1 MRMQQEFTVAEPV
14 SAVWKFFDEPEAVA
28 GCLPGVEQVTILDGD
43 NVQVRATQSLG
54 PMTATFEAK
63 VTVLE
68 RVTEELIR
76 FRATGKSVRGAVGN
90 LRTENTVRLRAVAD
104 GTSVVVDGDL
114 VLAGALGSV
123 GQKVVSR
130 QAAKVTAEFAANL
143 QRALN
148 GEAAAPAGP
157 VTGRDGLQPAL
168 PAGAGQGRTARWP
181 GMRPDGRAAP
191 AGASG
196 DRSGKAAVALS
207 GASVALS
214 ALILIRQLRR
224 GQ

>member
-14 SAVWKFFDEPEAVA
+14 STVWKFFDEPEAVA
-28 GCLPGVEQVTILDGD
+28 GCLPGVESVSVLDDD
-43 NVQVRATQSLG
+43 NVQVRVTQSLG
-54 PMTATFEAK
+54 PMSATFEAK

-90 LRTENTVRLRAVAD
+90 LRTENTVRLRSTD
-104 GTSVVVDGDL
+104 EGTSVLVDGDL

-123 GQKVVSR
+123 GQKVVGR

-143 QRALN
+143 QRALS
-148 GEAAAPAGP
+148 GEAPAP
-157 VTGRDGLQPAL
+157 VTGRGAATQA
-168 PAGAGQGRTARWP
+168 AAAGQGRSFRRPWARP
-181 GMRPDGRAAP
+181 EGPAVP
-191 AGASG
+191 AGAAG
-196 DRSGKAAVALS
+196 DGWGKAAVALS

-214 ALILIRQLRR
+214 VIILIRQRR

>member
-1 MRMQQEFTVAEPV
+1 MKMQQEFSVAEPV

-28 GCLPGVEQVTILDGD
+28 GCLPGVEEVTVLDED

-90 LRTENTVRLRAVAD
+90 LRTENTVRLRATAD

-148 GEAAAPAGP
+148 GESPQSLAPARPPAAAQVLQPAQAAPA
-157 VTGRDGLQPAL
+157 
-168 PAGAGQGRTARWP
+168 
-181 GMRPDGRAAP
+181 AP
-191 AGASG
+191 SG
-196 DRSGKAAVALS
+196 DRWGKAAVALS

-214 ALILIRQLRR
+214 VFILIRQRR

>member
-1 MRMQQEFTVAEPV
+1 MKMQQEFTVTEPV
-14 SAVWKFFDEPEAVA
+14 SAVWKFFDEPESVA
-28 GCLPGVEQVTILDGD
+28 GCMPGVEQVTVLDPD

-68 RVTEELIR
+68 RVTDELIR
-76 FRATGKSVRGAVGN
+76 FRATGRSVRGAVGN

-148 GEAAAPAGP
+148 GQPPAPAGP
-157 VTGRDGLQPAL
+157 ARGRPGVLR
-168 PAGAGQGRTARWP
+168 AGRADQERTAPWP
-181 GMRPDGRAAP
+181 GTPPDGTAAP
-191 AGASG
+191 AARSG
-196 DRSGKAAVALS
+196 DLWAKAAVALS

-214 ALILIRQLRR
+214 VIIMIRQRR

>member
-28 GCLPGVEQVTILDGD
+28 SCLPGVEQVKVLDGD

-90 LRTENTVRLRAVAD
+90 LRTENTVRLRAVAG

-148 GEAAAPAGP
+148 GEPAAPAG
-157 VTGRDGLQPAL
+157 RDALFQPALPTQRAQPAL
-168 PAGAGQGRTARWP
+168 PAAAGP
-181 GMRPDGRAAP
+181 
-191 AGASG
+191 SG
-196 DRSGKAAVALS
+196 DRWGKAAVALS
-207 GASVALS
+207 GASALLS
-214 ALILIRQLRR
+214 VFILIRQRR

>member
-28 GCLPGVEQVTILDGD
+28 GCLPGVEQVKVLDED

-90 LRTENTVRLRAVAD
+90 LRTENTVRLHAVAD

-148 GEAAAPAGP
+148 GEPPVPAGP
-157 VTGRDGLQPAL
+157 AGGR
-168 PAGAGQGRTARWP
+168 QGILRAARGDQRRTAPLP
-181 GMRPDGRAAP
+181 GTPTDGMTAP
-191 AGASG
+191 A
-196 DRSGKAAVALS
+196 DRSGDLWAKAAVALS

-214 ALILIRQLRR
+214 VMIILRQRR
-224 GQ
+224 GR

>member
-1 MRMQQEFTVAEPV
+1 VKMQQEFTVAEPV
-14 SAVWKFFDEPEAVA
+14 SAVWKFFDQPEAVA
-28 GCLPGVEQVTILDGD
+28 ACMPGVEQVTVLDAD
-43 NVQVRATQSLG
+43 NVQVRVTQSLG

-90 LRTENTVRLRAVAD
+90 LRTENSVQLRSAAG
-104 GTSVVVDGDL
+104 GTSVLVDGDL

-143 QRALN
+143 QRALS
-148 GEAAAPAGP
+148 GEPPVP
-157 VTGRDGLQPAL
+157 VTSRDDAGRPRGGLAD
-168 PAGAGQGRTARWP
+168 ARAP
-181 GMRPDGRAAP
+181 GSTGP
-191 AGASG
+191 SS
-196 DRSGKAAVALS
+196 DRWGKAAVALS
-207 GASVALS
+207 GASVVLS
-214 ALILIRQLRR
+214 VFILIRQRR

>member
-1 MRMQQEFTVAEPV
+1 MKMQQEFTVAEPV

-28 GCLPGVEQVTILDGD
+28 SCLPGVEQVKVLDGD

-76 FRATGKSVRGAVGN
+76 FRATGRSVRGAVGN
-90 LRTENTVRLRAVAD
+90 LRTENTVRLHAVAG

-148 GEAAAPAGP
+148 GESAGP
-157 VTGRDGLQPAL
+157 VTGRDALFQPAQ
-168 PAGAGQGRTARWP
+168 PGQERTARWP
-181 GMRPDGRAAP
+181 GMRPDGPAAP
-191 AGASG
+191 GGPSG
-196 DRSGKAAVALS
+196 DRWGKAAAALS
-207 GASVALS
+207 GASVVLS
-214 ALILIRQLRR
+214 AVILIRQLRR